1 MSIAALRAE
10 IIQHINAITDE
21 TVLAEVCRMLSE
33 ETETTP
39 VQKLSIEEKTT
50 IDVGLEAIEQGKVYS
65 SEQADQ
71 IMELMDRLKH

>member
-10 IIQHINAITDE
+10 IVQHINAITDE

-33 ETETTP
+33 ETETMP
-39 VQKLSIEEKTT
+39 VQKLSIEEKTA
-50 IDVGLEAIEQGKVYS
+50 IDEGLKAIEQGKIYS

-71 IMELMDRLKH
+71 IIAQWLKG

>member
-10 IIQHINAITDE
+10 IVQHINAITDE

-33 ETETTP
+33 ETETML
-39 VQKLSIEEKTT
+39 VQKLSIEEKTA
-50 IDVGLEAIEQGKVYS
+50 IDEGLKAIEQGKIYS

-71 IMELMDRLKH
+71 IIAQWLKG